1 MKRYPVFLFA
11 FCLLAELAFLCGV
24 RPARAAAPGDGS
36 LLIVS
41 PAGPFF
47 TIQDALQAA
56 RQGAVIKVL
65 PGIYSGPLVV
75 DQSVTLEG
83 NGLPVIDGGGQGT
96 VVTLAAPG
104 IVFTG
109 FLVRGSGVEPDR
121 DHAGITVTAPGVTV
135 TGNQLE
141 DVLFGIFVAE
151 ADRVVL
157 RGNEIA
163 SKPQFEQGR
172 KGDAIRIWYS
182 QEATVIGNHVHD
194 ARDVVIWY
202 SRNLIL
208 RENQIENGRY
218 GVHLMYCDGAQI
230 EKNRLKD
237 NSVGVY
243 VMYSKDVALRD
254 NDIRGHHGSSGYGVG
269 FKDADNAQ
277 VSENLLVDNHVG
289 IFLDGT
295 PNSPQGYARF
305 EANIFAYNDIA
316 VSLMPAVQRAEFRRN
331 TFWENSEQMAIQG
344 GGQGQNTWAGN
355 YWSDYTGFDA
365 QGDGLGDIPYHADRL
380 FESLTD
386 REPLLRVL
394 SYSPAGQA
402 VEMAAEAFP
411 IFQPRPKLS
420 DAAPSMQPGRLPTW
434 AASRPAGRSRMIL
447 AAILILGAGLAL
459 GLVGLDL
466 PGRTALRLHQHSNPD
481 LEVFPWKAK

>member
-1 MKRYPVFLFA
+1 MKRYPVFLLA
-11 FCLLAELAFLCGV
+11 FCLMAGLASLSWG
-24 RPARAAAPGDGS
+24 RPARAATPGDGS

-41 PAGPFF
+41 PDGPYF

-56 RQGAVIKVL
+56 RQGTVIKVL
-65 PGIYSGPLVV
+65 PGTYSGPLVV
-75 DQSVTLEG
+75 NQSVTLEG
-83 NGLPVIDGGGQGT
+83 SGFPVIDGGGQGT
-96 VVTLAAPG
+96 VVTLAAPE

-109 FLVRGSGVEPDR
+109 FFVRGSGVEPDR
-121 DHAGITVTAPGVTV
+121 DHAGISVTAPSVMV

-157 RGNEIA
+157 RGNEIT
-163 SKPQFEQGR
+163 SKPQFEPGR

-194 ARDVVIWY
+194 ARDMVIWY
-202 SRNLIL
+202 SQNLIL
-208 RENQIENGRY
+208 QDNRIENGRY

-243 VMYSKDVALRD
+243 VMYSKDVALHD
-254 NDIRGHHGSSGYGVG
+254 NDIRGHHGSSGYGMG
-269 FKDADNAQ
+269 FKDADNVQ
-277 VSENLLVDNHVG
+277 VSGNLLVDNHAGV
-289 IFLDGT
+289 FLDGA
-295 PNSPQGYARF
+295 PYSPQGYARF

-344 GGQGQNTWAGN
+344 GGQGHNTWAGN

-365 QGDGLGDIPYHADRL
+365 QGDRIGDIPYQADRL

-394 SYSPAGQA
+394 SYSPAAQA

-411 IFQPRPKLS
+411 IFQPQPKLS
-420 DAAPSMQPGRLPTW
+420 DSSPSMQPGSLPAW
-434 AASRPAGRSRMIL
+434 ADSRPAGRSQMIL
-447 AAILILGAGLAL
+447 AAIMILGVGLSL
-459 GLVGLDL
+459 GLVGLGL
-466 PGRTALRLHQHSNPD
+466 PGRTGLCLHQHSNPD